1 MIYVSLTNLI
11 SCGVIIS
18 PNVADDEDADV
29 DDDMA
34 MEVQTINSSVTKLDD
49 GGTIYNLKSNHS
61 LVVIYLLLFL
71 GILYFI
77 GGGFKLHKE
86 YSEFDTKHYTCD
98 PKFRIFWHTKYSKKI
113 H

>member
-49 GGTIYNLKSNHS
+49 GGTIYNLKSN
-61 LVVIYLLLFL
+61 
-71 GILYFI
+71 
-77 GGGFKLHKE
+77 
-86 YSEFDTKHYTCD
+86 
-98 PKFRIFWHTKYSKKI
+98 
-113 H
+113 